1 MINNLCP
8 NIYSVTVTDA
18 NRCTKVFGPWN
29 LNLSS
34 TATSEQITLNN
45 TIDVYPNPTVGQC
58 YIKNLDKDN
67 EIKGMKLID
76 THGREYST
84 DHRFTGE
91 SLDISEVPSGLYI
104 LVLITENGIITKKIE
119 KF

>member
-1 MINNLCP
+1 
-8 NIYSVTVTDA
+8 
-18 NRCTKVFGPWN
+18 
-29 LNLSS
+29 
-34 TATSEQITLNN
+34 
-45 TIDVYPNPTVGQC
+45 
-58 YIKNLDKDN
+58 
-67 EIKGMKLID
+67 MKQID